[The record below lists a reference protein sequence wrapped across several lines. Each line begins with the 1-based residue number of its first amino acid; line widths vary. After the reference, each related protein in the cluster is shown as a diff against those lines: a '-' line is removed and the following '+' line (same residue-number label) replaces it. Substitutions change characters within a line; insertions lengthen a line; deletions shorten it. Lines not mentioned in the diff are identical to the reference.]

1 MGEMCV
7 SLKRAK
13 KRSPIFIRITNG
25 EMTAALR
32 DYGKQ
37 YNKRLSAYYSTI
49 RLLALAGF

>member
-1 MGEMCV
+1 MSEIYV

-13 KRSPIFIRITNG
+13 KRSPIFIRITDG

-32 DYGKQ
+32 DYNKPGH
-37 YNKRLSAYYSTI
+37 KRLSAYYSTI